1 MKKISS
7 VTLPSLKTGTFVK
20 NIFILFLLIILIM
33 SAIWISFL
41 QFRSPEVLTLNSSTK
56 QFSAER
62 AMYHLKEFAVKPHP
76 LGSEEH
82 DRVRD
87 YLMKSLK
94 NLGVSPEIQKSD
106 SFITEW
112 GIVYDGKI
120 ENIIARIP
128 GKDSSKA
135 IMIASHY
142 DSVPTSPGAAD
153 AGSGVAS
160 ILETVRILS
169 ESPTLK
175 NDVIILITDGEESGL
190 LGAQAFV
197 NQHPWAKEV
206 GLVFNFEAR
215 GSMGPSVLF
224 ETSEGNS
231 RLISEFIKGAP
242 NPVAHSFIYNLYKV
256 LPHDTDLTIFKQS
269 GMQGL
274 NFGFFEGE
282 SRYHTH
288 DDNIENLSLSS
299 LQHHGDYM
307 VHLVQH
313 FGNLNLVEKKEGNKI
328 YFNVLGKCIITYSEL
343 FVIPIMFITI
353 GFFVFS
359 FIHGHRR
366 KKVTLI
372 GTSWGFFLF
381 LITLGLGYTLG
392 RILWGIFSNMY
403 PENTQ
408 TIDIDFKVSNVFFV
422 GVVFIL
428 FSIIALV
435 YQLVSKKIN
444 VFNLTMGALL
454 AWLLLLVI
462 TSVLFIGSSYFFEWP
477 LLFGLIGINVL
488 MKLEKVYSL
497 KGYII
502 TIGFTILVLLL
513 TAPVIYLIYIL
524 LTLKSLGVL
533 LTLISLL
540 GAFIIPILSTLKLRS
555 FFGLPVIL
563 LSIGAFL
570 LIWSNAL

>member
-7 VTLPSLKTGTFVK
+7 FTLPSLKTGTFVK
-20 NIFILFLLIILIM
+20 NIFILFLFIILIM

-62 AMYHLKEFAVKPHP
+62 AMSHLKEFAVKPHP

-153 AGSGVAS
+153 DGSGVAS

-197 NQHPWAKEV
+197 NQHPWAREV

-282 SRYHTH
+282 SRYHTNH
-288 DDNIENLSLSS
+288 DNIENLSLSS

-328 YFNVLGKCIITYSEL
+328 YFNVLGRYIITYSEL

-353 GFFVFS
+353 GFYIFS
-359 FIHGHRR
+359 FIHGHKR
-366 KKVTLI
+366 KKVTLT
-372 GTSWGFFLF
+372 GTSLGFFLF

-392 RILWGIFSNMY
+392 RILWGIFSNMH

-408 TIDIDFKVSNVFFV
+408 TIDSNVIFV
-422 GVVFIL
+422 GMIFIL
-428 FSIIALV
+428 FSINALV

-462 TSVLFIGSSYFFEWP
+462 TSVLFIGSSYIFAWP
-477 LLFGLIGINVL
+477 LLFGLIGLNL
-488 MKLEKVYSL
+488 MMKLEKVYSL

-513 TAPVIYLIYIL
+513 TAPVIYLMYIL
-524 LTLKSLGVL
+524 LTLKSVGVL
-533 LTLISLL
+533 LALISLL
-540 GAFIIPILSTLKLRS
+540 GVFIIPILSTLKLGS
-555 FFGLPVIL
+555 FFGLPVLL
-563 LSIGAFL
+563 LSIGTFFL
-570 LIWSNAL
+570 FWSNVL